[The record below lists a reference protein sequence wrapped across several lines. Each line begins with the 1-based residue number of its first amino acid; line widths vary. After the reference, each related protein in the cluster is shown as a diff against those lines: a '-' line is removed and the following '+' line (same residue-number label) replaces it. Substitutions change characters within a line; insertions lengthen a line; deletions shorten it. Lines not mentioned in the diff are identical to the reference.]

1 MQHTLSYHI
10 ICLQKDFVRFCNTR
24 LGEMGLSRGLLFFLI
39 YIGKHPGCSHTALS
53 RALGMDTGH
62 TTRSIAKLVETGF
75 AIREPNPS
83 DRRGLVLHLTPKGEE
98 TFHKI
103 YELFVE
109 WDELV
114 FGHLASQ
121 QREDLTLLLDEVLTR
136 RLESHPG
143 LFEPDHSGL
152 EQDELQPQHLL

>member
-24 LGEMGLSRGLLFFLI
+24 LNEMGLSKGLLFFLI

-75 AIREPNPS
+75 ATREPNPS
-83 DRRGLVLHLTPKGEE
+83 DRRGLVLHLTEKGEE

-109 WDELV
+109 WDELS
-114 FGHLASQ
+114 FGDVPLEERQHLTA
-121 QREDLTLLLDEVLTR
+121 LLDQVLTH
-136 RLESHPG
+136 RLESYPALFGEEEPHLDQVDLATHP
-143 LFEPDHSGL
+143 
-152 EQDELQPQHLL
+152 LL